1 MTRRLIAGCCVGLA
15 ALTLAGCAGDDPDQ
29 DSAATVAP
37 AAAAAPPS
45 VQQDPA
51 APAAPAGES
60 GGQRATTPV
69 PAPAARPRL
78 VTPGKLGALLVP
90 IEELNDL
97 VGAKLGFET
106 VFTRPGAPAGGLG
119 DKAGCAVLFGSNTDS
134 YASEYTAFRRQSVRD
149 GEDSSQHFVA
159 QEVAT
164 FADVATAA
172 ANFGKTFDKKALA
185 GCDGAVVHR
194 QGDDDRITWRLNL
207 AGITA
212 DTARWTLDQ
221 YADGKPNDWTCA
233 HEARTRSNVEFTV
246 TVCQFGTA
254 APAATAIGNQI
265 NDWIPH
271 P

>member
-1 MTRRLIAGCCVGLA
+1 MTHRLIAGWCVGLA
-15 ALTLAGCAGDDPDQ
+15 ALALAGCAGDDPDQ
-29 DSAATVAP
+29 DSAAAVAP
-37 AAAAAPPS
+37 AAAATPPR
-45 VQQDPA
+45 VQQDPT

-60 GGQRATTPV
+60 GGKAATAPT
-69 PAPAARPRL
+69 PAPAAGPRL

-90 IEELNDL
+90 IEDLNDV

-134 YASEYTAFRRQSVRD
+134 YAGEYTAFRRQSVRD

-159 QEVAT
+159 QEVAA
-164 FADVATAA
+164 FADVATATE
-172 ANFGKTFDKKALA
+172 NFGKTFDKKALA

-246 TVCQFGTA
+246 TVCQFGNA
-254 APAATAIGNQI
+254 APAATAIGDQI
-265 NDWIPH
+265 TDWIPH